1 MITAKDTLSL
11 SISERISLVED
22 IWDTIV
28 AESIV
33 AESAHQTGLTDE
45 EKRMITRRL
54 ESYHRNPDKVS
65 EWNDVYN
72 RIVKNK

>member
-22 IWDTIV
+22 IWDT
-28 AESIV
+28 IV